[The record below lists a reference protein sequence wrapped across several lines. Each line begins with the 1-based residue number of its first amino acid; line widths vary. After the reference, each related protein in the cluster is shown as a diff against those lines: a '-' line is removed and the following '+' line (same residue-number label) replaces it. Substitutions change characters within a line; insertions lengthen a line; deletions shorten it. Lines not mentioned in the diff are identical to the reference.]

1 LYQIQFLLYYS
12 TPFVQE
18 NRKVVRK
25 PTAITRIG
33 VVQTI
38 LASTFVV
45 WLLFFPSTA
54 TNFAWPI
61 VPEVSAMFIGAGFIA
76 RAFLGVHLWRQQYWY
91 RLRWQVWGNYAFL
104 AVILVATF
112 WHVGEMNW
120 SSNIWVAHIWVLAYT
135 IEPLVLPLYE
145 PRGEEVKAP
154 IPDELKQGPIFV
166 GLKRVLLVGFVVGVT
181 LGLLLFIN
189 PEFMDTRW
197 PWPLDP
203 FDARIMAAFPILVG
217 LWALYG
223 YQATDWAD
231 IKPGILGSLMFTTAV
246 FGVWAYNLPNFDPN
260 RENVIQ
266 FGVIT
271 AVFALL
277 LGYYF
282 FRQERAKVVQTA
294 PAGTAPTD

>member
-1 LYQIQFLLYYS
+1 M
-12 TPFVQE
+12 
-18 NRKVVRK
+18 VRK
-25 PTAITRIG
+25 PSAITRIG
-33 VVQTI
+33 VIQTI

-45 WLLFFPSTA
+45 WLLFFPSAA

-61 VPEVSAMFIGAGFIA
+61 MPEMSAMFIGAGFIA
-76 RAFLGVHLWRQQYWY
+76 RAYLGVHLWRQQYWH

-104 AVILVATF
+104 AVLLVATF

-120 SSNIWVAHIWVLAYT
+120 SSNIWVAHIWVLAYI

-145 PRGEEVKAP
+145 PRGEEAKAP
-154 IPDELKQGPIFV
+154 IPDEKMQGPIFV

-223 YQATDWAD
+223 YLATDWAE
-231 IKPGILGSLMFTTAV
+231 IKPGILGSLLFTTAV
-246 FGVWAYNLPNFDPN
+246 FGVWAYNLPNYDPN
-260 RENVIQ
+260 RENIIQ

-277 LGYYF
+277 LGYYYY
-282 FRQERAKVVQTA
+282 RQERAKHVQ
-294 PAGTAPTD
+294 PMHAGATPTD